1 LRRSG
6 RAGACRTGSDLDLL
20 VDFGLPALVFLALAV
35 WLIRKALKAA
45 RTEDDLAHQRFEGAF
60 AEELAKGRALAAG
73 QPSNSTSTS
82 NSNLNSN
89 SPLQPSLLWRHV
101 TSSHTVW
108 CERLPDGREVVRVS
122 RAGSQDVI
130 AEFS

>member
-1 LRRSG
+1 M
-6 RAGACRTGSDLDLL
+6 SDLGLL
-20 VDFGLPALVFLALAV
+20 VDLGLPALVFLVLAV

-60 AEELAKGRALAAG
+60 ADELAKARAIAAG
-73 QPSNSTSTS
+73 QPSNS
-82 NSNLNSN
+82 NLHSDSN
-89 SPLQPSLLWRHV
+89 SPLEPKVLWRHV
-101 TSSHTVW
+101 TSSHTIW

>member
-1 LRRSG
+1 M
-6 RAGACRTGSDLDLL
+6 SDLGLL
-20 VDFGLPALVFLALAV
+20 VDLGLPALVFLALAV

-60 AEELAKGRALAAG
+60 AEELAKARAIASG
-73 QPSNSTSTS
+73 ESS

-89 SPLQPSLLWRHV
+89 SPVQPSVLWRHV

-122 RAGSQDVI
+122 RAGSTDVI